1 MPSKFYNLDTD
12 PTLSANSDVY
22 IPSQKAVK
30 TAIDKKQD
38 ILNADNTTIEISST
52 NEISVS
58 KTLTNR
64 IDNIETNIGILTN
77 SLDNINGEVI

>member
-12 PTLSANSDVY
+12 PTLSSNSDVF

-38 ILNADNTTIEISST
+38 VLNADNTTIEISST

-64 IDNIETNIGILTN
+64 IDNIETNIGILTE